1 MKVNTRWG
9 GGWGIVRAGMKGEGM
24 GDIDEVESGC
34 EGGATWMMRVCIEK
48 EWIFVGQLSFFLGRA
63 RQLGI

>member
-1 MKVNTRWG
+1 MRHCKSWH
-9 GGWGIVRAGMKGEGM
+9 EGRGY

-48 EWIFVGQLSFFLGRA
+48 E
-63 RQLGI
+63 